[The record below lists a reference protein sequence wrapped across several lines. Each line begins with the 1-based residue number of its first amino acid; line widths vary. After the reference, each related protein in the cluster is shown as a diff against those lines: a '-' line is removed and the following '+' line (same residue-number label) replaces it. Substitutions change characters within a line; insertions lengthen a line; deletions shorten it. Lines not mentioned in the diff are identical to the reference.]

1 MFFSGTLIASVA
13 NFILIGILG
22 THDEGARWED
32 GAGAGAAVPGV
43 FSASP
48 LMAALSVPCSLMSP
62 ITCP

>member
-32 GAGAGAAVPGV
+32 GAGAGVAVSGV
-43 FSASP
+43 FRVCS
-48 LMAALSVPCSLMSP
+48 LIAALSAPCSLMSP